1 MLITQLVAQ
10 SGCALIAYFTLQRL
24 VEDFAYSEV
33 LDKAAAC
40 TDDYEQMAYVAAFT
54 VSSYCC
60 TAVRAGKPFN
70 PLLGETYELDRREDM
85 GFR

>member
-1 MLITQLVAQ
+1 MCFN
-10 SGCALIAYFTLQRL
+10 SYFTPQRL
-24 VEDFAYSEV
+24 AEDFAYSEV